1 MVRQLHSSMGFNSR
15 SGECIMNRTIINYT
29 FQIECDHDDAP
40 NPVHL
45 CEEIQAYLNSGYHY
59 DEPFEMVEKAEVKG
73 YHVKRD
79 EFNPFYAQENY

>member
-1 MVRQLHSSMGFNSR
+1 MV
-15 SGECIMNRTIINYT
+15 MNRTIINYT

-45 CEEIQAYLNSGYHY
+45 CEEIQAYLNAHVCIDDGGSGQFV
-59 DEPFEMVEKAEVKG
+59 DAQVVE
-73 YHVKRD
+73 YNVKRD

>member
-1 MVRQLHSSMGFNSR
+1 
-15 SGECIMNRTIINYT
+15 MNRTIINYT

-45 CEEIQAYLNSGYHY
+45 CEEIQAYLNAHVCIDDGGSGQFV
-59 DEPFEMVEKAEVKG
+59 DAQVVG
-73 YHVKRD
+73 YNVKRD

>member
-1 MVRQLHSSMGFNSR
+1 MV
-15 SGECIMNRTIINYT
+15 MNRTIINYT
-29 FQIECDHDDAP
+29 FQIECDSDDPP